1 VSTSTDSDSEVQL
14 HGGITNAGLV
24 TRVGDTVRR
33 PSRPTTPATRA
44 LLGHLERA
52 GFDGAPRHLGI
63 DERGREVLTY
73 VPGEAVIAPYP
84 DWALT
89 DEALVS
95 VAHLL
100 RRYHDAVAA
109 FDPGGHRWPPPVPDR
124 YQDGAVSHNDLNLD
138 NIIFVAGRAV
148 ALIDFDL
155 AGPGSTLWDVA
166 GAARLWAPLRTSGD
180 TPAGVRGRS
189 LTRLALFADAYGLP
203 HSHRSELAE
212 AMIANHEWC
221 YRIVSRAVVAGHEA
235 FGAYWHAGGGP
246 RAERTQRWLAS
257 HVGQLRESLGVE

>member
-1 VSTSTDSDSEVQL
+1 MSTDSAGEVQL

-44 LLGHLERA
+44 LLEHLERV
-52 GFDGAPRHLGI
+52 GFDGAPRHRGV

-73 VPGEAVIAPYP
+73 IPGQAVIAPYP

-100 RRYHDAVAA
+100 RRYHDAVAS
-109 FDPGGHRWPPPVPDR
+109 FDSDGHHWPSPIPAR
-124 YQDGAVSHNDLNLD
+124 YRDGVVSHNDLNLD

-166 GAARLWAPLRTSGD
+166 GAARLWSPLRSGDD

-189 LTRLALFADAYGLP
+189 LTRLAMFADAYGLP
-203 HSHRSELAE
+203 RAQRDELAE
-212 AMIANHEWC
+212 AMVSNHDWS
-221 YRIVSRAVVAGHEA
+221 YRIVSRAMAAGHEA
-235 FGAYWHAGGGP
+235 FQAYWQAGGGP
-246 RAERTQRWLAS
+246 RAERTRRWLDGHLA
-257 HVGQLRESLGVE
+257 QMRESLGVE

>member
-1 VSTSTDSDSEVQL
+1 VTISTDSDREVQL
-14 HGGITNAGLV
+14 RGGITNAGLV

-33 PSRPTTPATRA
+33 PWRPSTPAIQA
-44 LLGHLERA
+44 LLAHLERV

-73 VPGEAVIAPYP
+73 IPGEAVIAPYP

-89 DEALVS
+89 DEALVT
-95 VAHLL
+95 VADLV
-100 RRYHDAVAA
+100 RRYHDAVVGFNAA
-109 FDPGGHRWPPPVPDR
+109 GHRWPPPIPAHYR
-124 YQDGAVSHNDLNLD
+124 DGAVSHNDLNLD

-166 GAARLWAPLRTSGD
+166 GAARLWSPLRAGGD

-189 LTRLALFADAYGLP
+189 LARLALFAGAYGLP
-203 HSHRSELAE
+203 RSQRGELAE
-212 AMIANHEWC
+212 AMVANHEWS
-221 YRIVSRAVVAGHEA
+221 YRIVSRAVAAGHEA
-235 FGAYWHAGGGP
+235 FATYWGGGGGP
-246 RAERTQRWLAS
+246 RAERTRRWLAG
-257 HVGQLRESLGVE
+257 HLGQMRHSLGVD